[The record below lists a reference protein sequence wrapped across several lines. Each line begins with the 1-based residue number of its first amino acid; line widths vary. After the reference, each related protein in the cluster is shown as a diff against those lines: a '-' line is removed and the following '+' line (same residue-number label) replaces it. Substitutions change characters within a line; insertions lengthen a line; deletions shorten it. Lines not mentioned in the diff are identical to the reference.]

1 MNFLNVPTYSTSAS
15 TTKVLVIDG
24 SNVVKSRTAAEI
36 IADGGAAAA
45 APRTQCFLLGGV
57 NGTGTSEGITISTG
71 KDGYGFPYDGI
82 GTQADS
88 LLRAGKFV
96 VNFNPTNFRLSANV
110 VTAPTYSGTTPSSGN
125 FGIKLQW
132 SVNNSTWNDFSSTLN
147 FRGTSNGSFADVS
160 GTLTTSSYT
169 YEVYIRML
177 SVNTLNTSV
186 DGSVN
191 IRNLALTL
199 WN

>member
-1 MNFLNVPTYSTSAS
+1 MDFLNVAASSSSSA
-15 TTKVLVIDG
+15 KVLVLDG
-24 SNVVKSRTAAEI
+24 STVKSRTAAEI
-36 IADGGAAAA
+36 VAAGGAAAA
-45 APRTQCFLLGGV
+45 APRTQCFLLGSV

-71 KDGYGFPYDGI
+71 KDGYGFPYDGV

-96 VNFNPTNFRLSANV
+96 VNFNPTNFRMSANV

-132 SVNNSTWNDFSSTLN
+132 STNNSTWNDFTSTLN